1 MQLSSDAFRHLL
13 GEDGKPD
20 GKLQRPGH
28 EAMAMTDLPQPTS
41 ETPDTRRGGRQWL
54 LATGLLILAALLFAA
69 TLLDDQP
76 GFWTLF
82 LRSITEASLVGGIAD
97 WFAVVAL
104 FERPLGLPIP
114 HTGVIPRNKD
124 RIAMGLSRFVE
135 THFLDPSTITARLR
149 NADLSMLTARW
160 LADAENAAIVADR
173 ATQALAALVASIPE
187 AELRGFVRRAALRG
201 VSRLDLATLLS
212 LTLQVVYE
220 TGRHQELFEN
230 AVARARRWVAEH
242 PGRIHALVQERTA
255 WWVPK
260 TIDRGLSRALADQ
273 ALQLLDE
280 LADPDCEARND
291 FDALVAGL
299 VADLRESPR
308 YRERI
313 DSIKRDLLNS
323 GRIESSLDAAADEL
337 RRLALEDMAEKRS
350 SIRDAIANAVRA
362 FGRRLEADEGLRRR
376 LERRLIWFARSMV
389 LPWRHNIGRFI
400 ADVMRGWEART
411 VAERLHHALG
421 RDLQYVRING
431 TLVGGLIGGVLFLLT
446 RYAH

>member
-1 MQLSSDAFRHLL
+1 MALSDSR
-13 GEDGKPD
+13 
-20 GKLQRPGH
+20 R
-28 EAMAMTDLPQPTS
+28 PTS
-41 ETPDTRRGGRQWL
+41 DTVEPPRGKRQRVF
-54 LATGLLILAALLFAA
+54 ASGLLLLAALLFGASF
-69 TLLDDQP
+69 LDREP
-76 GFWTLF
+76 GFWTLL

-124 RIAMGLSRFVE
+124 RIATGLSRFVE
-135 THFLDPSTITARLR
+135 THFLEPAIITTRLR

-160 LADAENAAIVADR
+160 LADVENAALLADR
-173 ATQALAALVASIPE
+173 ATQAMAAVVASIPE
-187 AELRGFVRRAALRG
+187 AELRAFVRRAALRG

-242 PGRIHALVQERTA
+242 PGRIYALVQERTA

-260 TIDRGLSRALADQ
+260 SIDRGLSRALADQ

-280 LADPDCEARND
+280 LAKPECEARND
-291 FDALVAGL
+291 FDSLVAGL
-299 VADLRESPR
+299 IENLRDSPR

-313 DSIKRDLLNS
+313 EAIKRDLVSS
-323 GRIESSLDAAADEL
+323 GRVESSLDAAADEL
-337 RRLALEDMAEKRS
+337 RRLALEDMAERRS
-350 SIRDAIANAVRA
+350 SIRDSIANAVQA
-362 FGRRLEADEGLRRR
+362 FGRRLSDDEGSRRR
-376 LERRLIWFARSMV
+376 LERRLIWFARSIL

-411 VAERLHHALG
+411 LAERLEQAVG
-421 RDLQYVRING
+421 RDLQYIRING
-431 TLVGGLIGGVLFLLT
+431 TLVGGIVGGVLFLLT
-446 RYAH
+446 RLVS

>member
-1 MQLSSDAFRHLL
+1 MI
-13 GEDGKPD
+13 DGS
-20 GKLQRPGH
+20 
-28 EAMAMTDLPQPTS
+28 QPPTQTVDDRS
-41 ETPDTRRGGRQWL
+41 GGRQRL
-54 LATGLLILAALLFAA
+54 FATGLLLLAAVLFAA
-69 TLLDDQP
+69 TFLDPQP
-76 GFWTLF
+76 SFWTLF

-97 WFAVVAL
+97 WFAIVAL

-124 RIAMGLSRFVE
+124 RIATGLSRFVE
-135 THFLDPSTITARLR
+135 THFLEPSTITARLR
-149 NADLSMLTARW
+149 NADLAMLTAHW
-160 LADAENAAIVADR
+160 LANEENAATVADR

-187 AELRGFVRRAALRG
+187 AELRGFIRRAALRG
-201 VSRLDLATLLS
+201 VSRVDLTALLS
-212 LTLQVVYE
+212 LSLQVVYE
-220 TGRHQELFEN
+220 TGRHQELFES
-230 AVARARRWVAEH
+230 VVGRARRWVAEN

-260 TIDRGLSRALADQ
+260 SIDRGLSRTLADQ

-280 LADPDCEARND
+280 LADPDCEARGD

-299 VADLRESPR
+299 IKEIRESER

-313 DSIKRDLLNS
+313 ESIKRDILNS
-323 GRIESSLDAAADEL
+323 GRVESSIDTAADEL

-350 SIRDAIANAVRA
+350 SIRDAIANAVLA
-362 FGRRLEADEGLRRR
+362 FGRRLEADEGLRHR

-411 VAERLHHALG
+411 VAERVQHAVG

-431 TLVGGLIGGVLFLLT
+431 TLVGGLVGGLLFLLT
-446 RYAH
+446 RFAH

>member
-1 MQLSSDAFRHLL
+1 MRMS
-13 GEDGKPD
+13 
-20 GKLQRPGH
+20 
-28 EAMAMTDLPQPTS
+28 DLPGPES
-41 ETPDTRRGGRQWL
+41 ETIDPGPESEMIDPRRGGRQKA
-54 LATGLLILAALLFAA
+54 LATGLLVSAALLFGASF
-69 TLLDDQP
+69 LDPEP
-76 GFWTLF
+76 GFWTLL

-124 RIAMGLSRFVE
+124 RIAIGLSRFVE
-135 THFLDPSTITARLR
+135 THFLEPATIATRLR

-160 LADAENAAIVADR
+160 LEDRENAAVIADR
-173 ATQALAALVASIPE
+173 ATQAIAAVIASIPD
-187 AELRGFVRRAALRG
+187 AELRAFVRRAALRG

-260 TIDRGLSRALADQ
+260 AIDRGLSRTLADQ

-280 LADPDCEARND
+280 LANPDCEARND
-291 FDALVAGL
+291 FDAVVAGL
-299 VADLRESPR
+299 INDLRNSQR

-313 DSIKRDLLNS
+313 ESIKRDLLSS
-323 GRIESSLDAAADEL
+323 GRVESSLDAAADEL

-350 SIRDAIANAVRA
+350 TIRDAIANAVRA
-362 FGRRLEADEGLRRR
+362 FG
-376 LERRLIWFARSMV
+376 
-389 LPWRHNIGRFI
+389 H
-400 ADVMRGWEART
+400 
-411 VAERLHHALG
+411 
-421 RDLQYVRING
+421 
-431 TLVGGLIGGVLFLLT
+431 
-446 RYAH
+446 

>member
-1 MQLSSDAFRHLL
+1 
-13 GEDGKPD
+13 
-20 GKLQRPGH
+20 
-28 EAMAMTDLPQPTS
+28 MTEGPQST
-41 ETPDTRRGGRQWL
+41 TRTFDDRAGGRQRL
-54 LATGLLILAALLFAA
+54 FATGLLLLAALLFAA
-69 TLLDDQP
+69 TFLDAEP

-82 LRSITEASLVGGIAD
+82 LRSVAEASLVGGIAD

-124 RIAMGLSRFVE
+124 RIATGLSRFVE
-135 THFLDPSTITARLR
+135 THFLDPPTITARLR
-149 NADLSMLTARW
+149 DADLSMMTARW
-160 LADAENAAIVADR
+160 LADAENAAVVADR

-187 AELRGFVRRAALRG
+187 AELRHFVRRAALRG
-201 VSRLDLATLLS
+201 ISRLDLTTLLS
-212 LTLQVVYE
+212 LTLQVIYE
-220 TGRHQELFEN
+220 TGRHQELFEKV
-230 AVARARRWVAEH
+230 VARARGWVAEH

-260 TIDRGLSRALADQ
+260 SIDRGLSRALADQ

-280 LADPDCEARND
+280 LANPDCEARND
-291 FDALVAGL
+291 FDALFARLINEV
-299 VADLRESPR
+299 RESPR

-313 DSIKRDLLNS
+313 DSIKRDLLSS
-323 GRIESSLDAAADEL
+323 GRVESSLDSAADEL

-350 SIRDAIANAVRA
+350 SIRDAIANAVLA

-389 LPWRHNIGRFI
+389 LPWRQNIGRFI

-411 VAERLHHALG
+411 VADRLQHAVG
-421 RDLQYVRING
+421 RDLQYIRING
-431 TLVGGLIGGVLFLLT
+431 TLVGGLVGGLLFLLT
-446 RYAH
+446 RLAD

>member
-1 MQLSSDAFRHLL
+1 
-13 GEDGKPD
+13 
-20 GKLQRPGH
+20 
-28 EAMAMTDLPQPTS
+28 
-41 ETPDTRRGGRQWL
+41 
-54 LATGLLILAALLFAA
+54 
-69 TLLDDQP
+69 
-76 GFWTLF
+76 LF

-97 WFAVVAL
+97 WFAIVAL

-124 RIAMGLSRFVE
+124 RIATGLSRFVE
-135 THFLDPSTITARLR
+135 THFLEPSTITARLR
-149 NADLSMLTARW
+149 NADLAMLTARW
-160 LADAENAAIVADR
+160 LANEENAATVADR

-187 AELRGFVRRAALRG
+187 AELRGFIRRAALRG
-201 VSRLDLATLLS
+201 VSRVDLTALLS
-212 LTLQVVYE
+212 LSLQVVYE
-220 TGRHQELFEN
+220 TGRHQELFES
-230 AVARARRWVAEH
+230 VVGRARRWVAEN

-260 TIDRGLSRALADQ
+260 SIDRGLSRTLADQ

-280 LADPDCEARND
+280 LADPDCEARGD

-299 VADLRESPR
+299 IKEIRESER

-313 DSIKRDLLNS
+313 ESIKRDILNS
-323 GRIESSLDAAADEL
+323 GRVESSIDTAADEL

-350 SIRDAIANAVRA
+350 SIRDAIANAVLA
-362 FGRRLEADEGLRRR
+362 FGRRLEADEGLRHR

-411 VAERLHHALG
+411 VAERVQHAVG

-431 TLVGGLIGGVLFLLT
+431 TLVGGLVGGLLFLLT
-446 RYAH
+446 RFAH

>member
-1 MQLSSDAFRHLL
+1 
-13 GEDGKPD
+13 
-20 GKLQRPGH
+20 
-28 EAMAMTDLPQPTS
+28 MTDGSQPPTS
-41 ETPDTRRGGRQWL
+41 TIDDRSGRRQRL
-54 LATGLLILAALLFAA
+54 FATGLLLLAAVLFAA
-69 TLLDDQP
+69 TFLDPQP
-76 GFWTLF
+76 SFWTLF

-97 WFAVVAL
+97 WFAIVAL

-124 RIAMGLSRFVE
+124 RIATGLSRFVE

-149 NADLSMLTARW
+149 NADLAMLTARW
-160 LADAENAAIVADR
+160 LANEENAATVADR

-187 AELRGFVRRAALRG
+187 AELRSFIRRAALRG
-201 VSRLDLATLLS
+201 VSRLDLTTLLS
-212 LTLQVVYE
+212 LSLQVVYE
-220 TGRHQELFEN
+220 TGRHQELFESV
-230 AVARARRWVAEH
+230 VARARRWVAEH

-260 TIDRGLSRALADQ
+260 AIDRGLSRTVADQ

-280 LADPDCEARND
+280 LADPDCEARSD

-299 VADLRESPR
+299 IKELRESQR

-313 DSIKRDLLNS
+313 ESIKRDILNS
-323 GRIESSLDAAADEL
+323 GRVESSIDTAADEL

-350 SIRDAIANAVRA
+350 SIRDAIANAVLA
-362 FGRRLEADEGLRRR
+362 FGRRLEADEGLRHR

-411 VAERLHHALG
+411 VADRIQHAVG

-431 TLVGGLIGGVLFLLT
+431 TLVGGLVGGLLFLLT
-446 RYAH
+446 RFAH